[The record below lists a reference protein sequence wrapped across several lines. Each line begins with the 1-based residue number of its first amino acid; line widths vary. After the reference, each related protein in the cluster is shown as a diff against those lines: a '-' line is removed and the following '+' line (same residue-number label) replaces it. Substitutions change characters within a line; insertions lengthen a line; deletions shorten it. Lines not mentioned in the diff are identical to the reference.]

1 MCIESLALLLEDL
14 SAYCLVSGNA
24 FRVKFS
30 AAALAALDKL
40 RRIVLLNLDP
50 ILPVKLLDI
59 LFLVNISSPLQPSRF
74 ILRPSRFIL
83 RPPRFILWL
92 LPILLLLRARLRL
105 GTLVWPILLVFLPS
119 FVGLVILLGVA
130 ALFRWI
136 VIRRIVLLHLLVDV
150 FV

>member
-1 MCIESLALLLEDL
+1 M
-14 SAYCLVSGNA
+14 SGNA

-50 ILPVKLLDI
+50 ILSVKLLDI
-59 LFLVNISSPLQPSRF
+59 LFLVNISSPLQSSRF